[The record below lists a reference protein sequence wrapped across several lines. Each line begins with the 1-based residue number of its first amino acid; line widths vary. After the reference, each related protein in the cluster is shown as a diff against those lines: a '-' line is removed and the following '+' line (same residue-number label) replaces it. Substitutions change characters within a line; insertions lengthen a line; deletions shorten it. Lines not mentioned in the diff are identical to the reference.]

1 MNDVH
6 EGMRQLLN
14 PPRDA
19 RAFLD
24 LMVNVSRLEQMNGR
38 TIFYGEGRTG
48 LADRDIRAVIDDA
61 AEEFFPLDPTRLLK
75 LLSRVHNQAYTRI
88 EFNRTIAE
96 ELVRSTSRVVVMS
109 LDPHAHFG
117 IHQLNADTFKRILA
131 DIAYDYRHITNYY
144 PHLIVDGVMR
154 FSVGYYGMVL
164 TEIPANADTFLRES
178 MARDN
183 PDLLAAGQDHLGNN
197 DGQGI

>member
-1 MNDVH
+1 MNDIR

-19 RAFLD
+19 RAFFE

-61 AEEFFPLDPTRLLK
+61 AEEFFPLNPTRLLR
-75 LLSRVHNQAYTRI
+75 LLSLVHTQAYTRI
-88 EFNRTIAE
+88 AFDKTIAK
-96 ELVRSTSRVVVMS
+96 ELVISTSRVVVLL
-109 LDPHAHFG
+109 LDPDAHFG
-117 IHQLNADTFKRILA
+117 LHQLRADTFKRILA
-131 DIAYDYRHITNYY
+131 DITYDYRNITNYY
-144 PHLIVDGVMR
+144 PHLMVDGVMR

-164 TEIPANADTFLRES
+164 TEIPATADTFLRES

-183 PDLLAAGQDHLGNN
+183 PDLLAAGQDHLGNI
-197 DGQGI
+197 D